1 MKKSFLLIPLLIIFV
16 GSLTPN
22 RLYALG
28 FDAGV
33 GYWRQDP
40 SGDIQSK
47 GESLSIKDELN
58 FDKKDRPFGRLKVE
72 TPVAIPNLYLM
83 GTPLRFEG
91 AGLKNVS
98 FQFGD
103 IIFNQNVAFDSEI
116 KVDHYDI
123 ALFYSLPFLKIATLG
138 KFNVEVGLNA
148 RIIDFEATIKQD
160 TLNTSETESFTLPIP
175 MLYVGF
181 QLRPIKLFSIEV
193 EGRGIVYQSNHYY
206 DAIGRI
212 KVSPFSPFYFAGG
225 YRYEDFEID
234 YNDVIGSIKVQGPFV
249 EVGLEF

>member
-1 MKKSFLLIPLLIIFV
+1 MKKSFLLILLLIIFV
-16 GSLTPN
+16 SSLIPN
-22 RLYALG
+22 RVNALG
-28 FDAGV
+28 LDASV

-40 SGDIQSK
+40 SGDIRSK
-47 GESLSIKDELN
+47 GESLSIDDELN
-58 FDKKDRPFGRLKVE
+58 VDEKDRPFARLKVE

-83 GTPLRFEG
+83 ATPMRFEG

-103 IIFNQNVAFDSEI
+103 IIFDQDVAFDSEI

-123 ALFYSLPFLKIATLG
+123 ALYYSLPFLKLATLG
-138 KFNVEVGLNA
+138 KFNAEVGLNA
-148 RIIDFEATIKQD
+148 RIIDFEATIKQE
-160 TLNTSETESFTLPIP
+160 TLNRSETESFTFPIP

-193 EGRGIVYQSNHYY
+193 EGRGVVYQSNHYY
-206 DAIGRI
+206 DATGRVKI
-212 KVSPFSPFYFAGG
+212 TPFNPLYFAGG

-234 YNDVIGSIKVQGPFV
+234 YHDVIGSIKVQGPFV
-249 EVGLEF
+249 EIGLEF